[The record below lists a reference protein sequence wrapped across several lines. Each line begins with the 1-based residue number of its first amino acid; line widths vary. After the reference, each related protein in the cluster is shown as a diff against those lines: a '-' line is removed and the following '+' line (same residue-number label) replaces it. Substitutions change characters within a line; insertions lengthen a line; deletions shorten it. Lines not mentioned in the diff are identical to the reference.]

1 MTQTAMES
9 LDSVFDLLTVHDI
22 PVCLIGELAL
32 NYYNVPR
39 VVHVGGCEPQVKIDL
54 TASQDFEIAVRQN
67 DLTRAAGLLK
77 SETELFEPAD
87 EDTINIY
94 TEYKRGLPRLRFRNS
109 STAHLV
115 LLPDVSSN
123 SKGVV
128 DYVVPQSLHQQD
140 SEYSFE
146 LLDLIPETRIPSLPL
161 PFLGPLLS
169 DYSRKYIASQDA
181 IAAMAVDGLID
192 GMDLDELWC
201 ERNLTD
207 LEPRGLDYV
216 HSRVQGRVSRID
228 YFSPNTVTC
237 IILDDE
243 ERERLHR
250 VPGRELSS
258 SSRNK
263 PWQSLL
269 ESLRKMRAEVSN
281 TRWMA
286 SVHRFLES
294 QKQNLPHSI

>member
-1 MTQTAMES
+1 MTQTAIES
-9 LDSVFDLLTVHDI
+9 LESVFDILTLHNI
-22 PVCLIGELAL
+22 PMCLIGELAL

-39 VVHVGGCEPQVKIDL
+39 VIHVGGCDPQVKIDL
-54 TASQDFEIAVRQN
+54 KVIQDFEIAVRQGN
-67 DLTRAAGLLK
+67 LIRAAGLLK

-87 EDTINIY
+87 EDTFNIY
-94 TEYKRGLPRLRFRNS
+94 TEYKRGLPRFRFRNS

-115 LLPDVSSN
+115 LLPDMSLN
-123 SKGVV
+123 SRGVV
-128 DYVVPQSLHQQD
+128 DSVIPQSFHQQD

-146 LLDLIPETRIPSLPL
+146 LLDLVSKDRIPFLPV

-201 ERNLTD
+201 MRNLTD
-207 LEPRGLDYV
+207 LEPPGLEYV
-216 HSRVQGRVSRID
+216 HSRVRGRVSRID

-243 ERERLHR
+243 ERDRLHR
-250 VPGRELSS
+250 VPGREIYPSS
-258 SSRNK
+258 TNK

-269 ESLRKMRAEVSN
+269 ESLQKMRAEVSN
-281 TRWMA
+281 LRWMGSA
-286 SVHRFLES
+286 RRFVER
-294 QKQNLPHSI
+294 QKHNLPHSL

>member
-1 MTQTAMES
+1 M
-9 LDSVFDLLTVHDI
+9 
-22 PVCLIGELAL
+22 
-32 NYYNVPR
+32 
-39 VVHVGGCEPQVKIDL
+39 
-54 TASQDFEIAVRQN
+54 
-67 DLTRAAGLLK
+67 LLK
-77 SETELFEPAD
+77 SETELFEAAD
-87 EDTINIY
+87 EDTFNIY
-94 TEYKRGLPRLRFRNS
+94 TEYKRGLPRFRFRNS

-115 LLPDVSSN
+115 LLPDMSLN
-123 SKGVV
+123 SRGVV
-128 DYVVPQSLHQQD
+128 DRVVPQSLHQHD

-146 LLDLIPETRIPSLPL
+146 LLDLVPKDRIPSLPV

-201 ERNLTD
+201 VRNLTD
-207 LEPRGLDYV
+207 LGPPGLDYV
-216 HSRVQGRVSRID
+216 NSRVRGRVSRID

-243 ERERLHR
+243 ERERLLR
-250 VPGRELSS
+250 VPGREIYSS
-258 SSRNK
+258 STNK

-269 ESLRKMRAEVSN
+269 ENLRKIRAEVSN

-286 SVHRFLES
+286 SAHRFMES
-294 QKQNLPHSI
+294 QKHSLPHSL